1 MDKRDRIVVFAGI
14 VILVIALA
22 GVILQGEE
30 STEAEKTIE
39 MRTFNVNWNQK
50 TGSYREEGHVMK
62 GDTETFNFS
71 INKEGLTTVTFTLEW
86 SDDWSRGFIIP
97 WNWSDTLELSV
108 SAPSG
113 VQFSGSST
121 VSGTG
126 GSLVVEATINTMPSS
141 LQVNASNM
149 TAVQEM
155 INEKYMSTT
164 GSGIWKASVGIS
176 TKPFLLDRGNDV
188 TIHVSYS
195 YFEPAI
201 SEVTS

>member
-1 MDKRDRIVVFAGI
+1 MDRRDRIVVFAGI

-22 GVILQGEE
+22 GVLLQGEE
-30 STEAEKTIE
+30 STEAEKTVE
-39 MRTFNVNWNQK
+39 MRTFNVNWNEK
-50 TGSYREEGHVMK
+50 TGSYREEGYVAK
-62 GDTETFNFS
+62 GGTETFNFS
-71 INKEGLTTVTFTLEW
+71 INKEGLTGVTFTLEW

-126 GSLVVEATINTMPSS
+126 SPLEVEAAMGTTPNSM
-141 LQVNASNM
+141 QVNASNM

-155 INEKYMSTT
+155 VKEKYMSST
-164 GSGIWKASVGIS
+164 GSGVWQASVGIS
-176 TKPFLLDRGNDV
+176 TKPFLLDRGNDF